1 MTDLE
6 SIRRQKIA
14 ELQKSQQN
22 AVEQDFIHQQLEGA
36 KKTVLQRF
44 LTKEARE
51 RLATVKIANP
61 KLAEQIEVGLFEAAQ
76 AGQIRGQITEE
87 QLREILNRA
96 SGSKKEF
103 NIIR

>member
-51 RLATVKIANP
+51 RLATVKIA
-61 KLAEQIEVGLFEAAQ
+61 AQ
-76 AGQIRGQITEE
+76 AGQIQGQITEE